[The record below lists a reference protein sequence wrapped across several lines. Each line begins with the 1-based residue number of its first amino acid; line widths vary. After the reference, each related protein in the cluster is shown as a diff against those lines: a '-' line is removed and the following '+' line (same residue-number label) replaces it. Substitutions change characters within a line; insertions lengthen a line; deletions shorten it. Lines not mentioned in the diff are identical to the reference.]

1 MPVRHAPQAAS
12 SWASG
17 PARTA
22 SSLASFAFKGKLLGG
37 GKRGAADLAA
47 LQLLQQKKPRV
58 PDYDYEQQPRPVREH
73 EQAGPARGEEQ
84 EEGEEE
90 VMARWAAAGLL
101 SESPEDSKGE
111 QPPPSPPV
119 PTTQRQRQQQV
130 TAPAPDR
137 PWQPDLRPRDDDTY
151 AEMGSMQS
159 SLDATQGQ
167 LPATHLPHGQQLGSW
182 GAPEPGRP
190 QPSPGGQPALLQPGS
205 GGRGCSKPAVAE
217 GPQAWGQYLGDSGG
231 GGGEEGRASR
241 PLLPPGLPKA
251 GGPKQQLERGPLLH
265 GPGPVERFG
274 EGPGKGAAG
283 GGGAGLQLPPQQT
296 FAERACGARL
306 NLSYQQQQQQ
316 QQQAVQQVQQ
326 QAPAQQQQQQ
336 ADDLLLD
343 DMLGPPQ
350 GGMNEMD
357 IEMESPTMDTGEIV
371 LSASDDEVLKTLF
384 ATQESQDAEQA
395 QQQQGQQKQAGM
407 SRTASANP
415 STRTIGTRPTSGVS
429 KVGGAQSPNAPG
441 SAESQLSNLWASA
454 PDVREAFGIR

>member
-1 MPVRHAPQAAS
+1 
-12 SWASG
+12 
-17 PARTA
+17 
-22 SSLASFAFKGKLLGG
+22 
-37 GKRGAADLAA
+37 
-47 LQLLQQKKPRV
+47 
-58 PDYDYEQQPRPVREH
+58 
-73 EQAGPARGEEQ
+73 
-84 EEGEEE
+84 
-90 VMARWAAAGLL
+90 MARWAAAGLL

-283 GGGAGLQLPPQQT
+283 GGRWPAITATADLCRTCLRREAQLELPAAAAAAAAGAPWGKLNGGSSCPPFSRRLSPRPYPHSSGGCCRHRGASQLWLVRT
-296 FAERACGARL
+296 GCGGGARWGHTL
-306 NLSYQQQQQQ
+306 WPHDGRHRRRWRPWHDTQVATRRRCWWWRRCCCCLCWWRFCWCRRRCCCCCCWSCSRRVRLPLTVMWRLLS
-316 QQQAVQQVQQ
+316 VWR
-326 QAPAQQQQQQ
+326 
-336 ADDLLLD
+336 
-343 DMLGPPQ
+343 PP
-350 GGMNEMD
+350 
-357 IEMESPTMDTGEIV
+357 
-371 LSASDDEVLKTLF
+371 
-384 ATQESQDAEQA
+384 
-395 QQQQGQQKQAGM
+395 
-407 SRTASANP
+407 TAMA
-415 STRTIGTRPTSGVS
+415 
-429 KVGGAQSPNAPG
+429 
-441 SAESQLSNLWASA
+441 
-454 PDVREAFGIR
+454 